1 MIRSERGFT
10 LAEVLVAV
18 MILSV
23 GLLAIAA
30 SSGSVYRML
39 GHGKLSTEVAHI
51 VSTRMELLR
60 RIANSTT
67 PKCGSAALTSGVD
80 TVFPNVV
87 AQWTITGTGGSRD
100 VVIVVTTPAGHGPA
114 HDTVRSTIDCR

>member
-1 MIRSERGFT
+1 VTSSTRGFT

-39 GHGKLSTEVAHI
+39 GYGKLSTQAAHI
-51 VSTRMELLR
+51 ASTRLELLR
-60 RIANSTT
+60 REANRTT
-67 PKCGSAALTSGVD
+67 PRCTSTALVSGAD
-80 TVFPNVV
+80 TVAPGIIETWNVS
-87 AQWTITGTGGSRD
+87 GTGLTRTVV
-100 VVIVVTTPAGHGPA
+100 VVITTPAGHGPVN
-114 HDTVRSTIDCR
+114 DSIFSLLDCR

>member
-1 MIRSERGFT
+1 MIASNKGFT

-39 GHGKLSTEVAHI
+39 GHGKLSTEVAH
-51 VSTRMELLR
+51 VASTRLELLR
-60 RIANSTT
+60 REANKTT
-67 PKCGSAALTSGVD
+67 PRCTSAGMVSGIDTVMPGVVEQWVVSGV
-80 TVFPNVV
+80 
-87 AQWTITGTGGSRD
+87 GGSRT
-100 VVIVVTTPAGHGPA
+100 VLVIVTTPAGHGPA
-114 HDTVRSTIDCR
+114 NDTIFSTIDCR